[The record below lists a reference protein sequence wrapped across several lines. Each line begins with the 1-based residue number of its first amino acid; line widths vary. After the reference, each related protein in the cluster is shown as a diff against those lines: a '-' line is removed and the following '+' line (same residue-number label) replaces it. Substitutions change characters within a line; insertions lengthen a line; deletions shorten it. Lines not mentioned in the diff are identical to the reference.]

1 MANPFGNPPLCDC
14 AEPMPCIVGAM
25 GRRKAW
31 ACAKQPESAKCDFFQ
46 WVTEN
51 KAAPGG
57 GTMAAMAANATM
69 SRGASPSSSPEANHG
84 PMKRVPSRI
93 HASPRSS
100 PYVGGSPSRA
110 SPSMGGLMLMKN
122 ILDFS
127 YMIFSNDKDSCENR
141 KRFYRIVMFCN

>member
-51 KAAPGG
+51 KSAPGG

-127 YMIFSNDKDSCENR
+127 YMIFSKTH
-141 KRFYRIVMFCN
+141 